1 VCCSGDFISLEVW
14 WYVSVSVCL
23 RYAIHVARASR
34 RAGLIFVCRLVMGS
48 GGGVLWCMCVTMLC
62 SVVVVT
68 CLSFEMWESSDD
80 VRVSGLCV
88 FVRVSMVLVSCSG
101 KSGLMCR
108 VCSSG

>member
-1 VCCSGDFISLEVW
+1 MCCSGDFISLEVCR
-14 WYVSVSVCL
+14 SVSVCL

-68 CLSFEMWESSDD
+68 CSSIEMWELFTSDD
-80 VRVSGLCV
+80 VRASGLCV
-88 FVRVSMVLVSCSG
+88 FVRVSMVLVSRSG

>member
-1 VCCSGDFISLEVW
+1 MCCSGNFISLEVCW
-14 WYVSVSVCL
+14 SVSVCL

-68 CLSFEMWESSDD
+68 CSSIEMWESSDD
-80 VRVSGLCV
+80 VRASGLCV
-88 FVRVSMVLVSCSG
+88 FVRV
-101 KSGLMCR
+101 
-108 VCSSG
+108 